1 MLKYYSYYSV
11 GGYKDFMLGDSESKE
26 EATFYFPLL
35 PVLEERSQKDK
46 EVGKQV
52 AELKALPAIR
62 QLSAENTY
70 GLPSSANV
78 MFSHAGYKLIYK
90 HLEGDM
96 YALALRDI
104 SQDSKDETGRSIPFL
119 FVITG
124 DSNADV
130 RTLDILATY
139 FAGNIK
145 RVEQLL
151 SQLLYMDMDKN
162 GLRFD
167 LAKFNKWIKDIMKS
181 YPSTMLP
188 CISGGKK
195 IHAYH
200 NKVAL
205 LLLPDGISEAKAI
218 YEQRLDVNEVVAI
231 PLSEIISKED
241 PDKLIDMIL
250 DVSQQLQDEKK
261 RNEMMKKGLIAAG
274 IGGFLVGS
282 IIASCSHK

>member
-11 GGYKDFMLGDSESKE
+11 GGYKDFMLGDSECKE
-26 EATFYFPLL
+26 DATFYFPLL
-35 PVLEERSQKDK
+35 SVLEERSQKDK

-124 DSNADV
+124 DSNADI

-145 RVEQLL
+145 LVEQLL
-151 SQLLYMDMDKN
+151 SQLLHMDMDKN
-162 GLRFD
+162 GLRFE
-167 LAKFNKWIKDIMKS
+167 LAKFNKWIKDIVKS
-181 YPSTMLP
+181 YPSTIESSSMVILFVKASKSFIFSPKSDHRILP
-188 CISGGKK
+188 LFSPSQVRYLDISDNAEIPPGKSTS
-195 IHAYH
+195 
-200 NKVAL
+200 L
-205 LLLPDGISEAKAI
+205 LRFST
-218 YEQRLDVNEVVAI
+218 
-231 PLSEIISKED
+231 
-241 PDKLIDMIL
+241 
-250 DVSQQLQDEKK
+250 
-261 RNEMMKKGLIAAG
+261 
-274 IGGFLVGS
+274 VGS
-282 IIASCSHK
+282 PMIFLFLSIQEFITPA